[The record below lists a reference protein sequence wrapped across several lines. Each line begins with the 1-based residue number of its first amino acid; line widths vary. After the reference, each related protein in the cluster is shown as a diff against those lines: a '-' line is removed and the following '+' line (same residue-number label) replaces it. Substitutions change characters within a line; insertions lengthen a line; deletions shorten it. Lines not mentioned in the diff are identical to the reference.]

1 MTMNNYHK
9 ECIKRLAYL
18 PYAYLLKSQTR
29 MPRVERKANISNDI
43 AIVFLLFSYYKAS
56 QTDRKF
62 LKGIN
67 N

>member
-1 MTMNNYHK
+1 MNNYHK

-18 PYAYLLKSQTR
+18 PYAYLLKSQNR
-29 MPRVERKANISNDI
+29 MSRVERKANISNDI
-43 AIVFLLFSYYKAS
+43 EIVLLLFFFLRKAS
-56 QTDRKF
+56 QTDGKS